1 MTGSWS
7 RTVAESGAA
16 TGGWSSLGL
25 GRMST
30 RIRPAATAEPTCAAY
45 VTRKV
50 PWALP
55 VTVRTLVSRLVSMTS
70 APGPRTSE
78 ARRIRAPGSVGSA
91 PGTSLPSGWTWTG
104 LPTTARTTSGWVCGG
119 SARASSVR
127 TVTLA
132 WPSADAPWPSP
143 TEYFTGKVPGLSG
156 AVTPRAPDGSTLTA
170 GSGEST
176 DSGSFSPSRQSATT
190 PTVTWPLRT
199 TGYLACASL
208 AWPPRTNGGELTES
222 STTWTTTLP
231 VAREFWPLEP
241 LFTV

>member
-16 TGGWSSLGL
+16 TGGSSSLGL

-55 VTVRTLVSRLVSMTS
+55 VTVRTLVSRLLSMTS

-143 TEYFTGKVPGLSG
+143 TEYFTGNVPGLSG

-190 PTVTWPLRT
+190 PTVT
-199 TGYLACASL
+199 
-208 AWPPRTNGGELTES
+208 
-222 STTWTTTLP
+222 
-231 VAREFWPLEP
+231 
-241 LFTV
+241 